1 MSSGFQIEMRLVFVE
16 DGTEAPQSY
25 MGVGGYKVSPEMLSN
40 DDKLDKTRTRFHM
53 IADELLN
60 KAHMRLTDEGK
71 HVDDLS
77 NEMITADQVNH
88 FSGLIRAGK
97 FNTSAELQ
105 CLKDDVKKIT
115 FTLTTRDEDN

>member
-1 MSSGFQIEMRLVFVE
+1 MSSGFQIEMRLVFVA
-16 DGTEAPQSY
+16 DGSEAPESY
-25 MGVGGYKVSPEMLSN
+25 MGVGGYKISPEMISDTNQL
-40 DDKLDKTRTRFHM
+40 KKARIRFHM

-71 HVDDLS
+71 PVDDLS

-105 CLKDDVKKIT
+105 SLDNDVKKIT
-115 FTLTTRDEDN
+115 FTLTTKDGDN